1 MENDIKVLKELYKFI
16 CVSEGIKAIAL
27 KFCKVGRGGACC
39 SYVANKP
46 KSISI
51 DLNRINV
58 GSAYA
63 LCHEVAHQICIA
75 NEGNATHNA
84 KFKKM
89 DGDCA
94 GGLIVLVML
103 KSTTCVESI
112 ISNISTISETSL
124 IFTGDIRLTSIA

>member
-89 DGDCA
+89 KKD
-94 GGLIVLVML
+94 LVKTALGYRCFLSIEEIEVTDL
-103 KSTTCVESI
+103 KDKKECKVFEEFNYFTTI
-112 ISNISTISETSL
+112 KK
-124 IFTGDIRLTSIA
+124 

>member
-75 NEGNATHNA
+75 NEGNATHNT

-89 DGDCA
+89 EKELVKKYANCTIA
-94 GGLIVLVML
+94 RNLIW
-103 KSTTCVESI
+103 
-112 ISNISTISETSL
+112 
-124 IFTGDIRLTSIA
+124 

>member
-1 MENDIKVLKELYKFI
+1 MENDVKVLKELYKFI

-89 DGDCA
+89 EKGI
-94 GGLIVLVML
+94 G
-103 KSTTCVESI
+103 
-112 ISNISTISETSL
+112 
-124 IFTGDIRLTSIA
+124 

>member
-1 MENDIKVLKELYKFI
+1 MQCEKEINEVKQIKDKKMENDVKVLKELYKFI

-89 DGDCA
+89 EKELVKKYANCTIA
-94 GGLIVLVML
+94 RNLIW
-103 KSTTCVESI
+103 
-112 ISNISTISETSL
+112 
-124 IFTGDIRLTSIA
+124 